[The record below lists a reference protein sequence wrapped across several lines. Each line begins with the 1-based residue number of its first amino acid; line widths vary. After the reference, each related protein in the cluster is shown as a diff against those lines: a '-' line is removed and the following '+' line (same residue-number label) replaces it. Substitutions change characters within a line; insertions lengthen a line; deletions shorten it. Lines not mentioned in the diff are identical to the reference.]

1 MRFDTELVVNLGH
14 LRSNIEL
21 LRKKYLQD
29 QQIIFMI
36 KANAYGHGIEEIAS
50 YTNKFCNIEHFGVA
64 SLAEAIYLRER
75 LPSHHFNLLVFSELN
90 LNNSEQAK
98 NYENLNIVP
107 VISSMPDLENLL
119 ENYPN
124 LPLVLKFNTGMNRL
138 GLEED
143 LLPEIKELLLKYKR
157 KDIHHLMTHFSS
169 SYFKIKQGD
178 RTHQQYEAFQ
188 RIKSFFRHEGF
199 SIKETS
205 VANSGAIE
213 QKFGLNETHVRPGL
227 MLYGPRSVKEACWE
241 GKIISSLKSKVIQ
254 LREIQKG
261 TPVGYGGHISH
272 ATGIV
277 AYLPVGYGDGFL
289 THYSGLDLP
298 VGKNRGRILGR
309 VNMDLTQLFFED
321 PPVNLTQGSQ
331 VSLWDE
337 TQSSIERICK
347 HAKTIPYQIFTSIT
361 GRVSRRYYT

>member
-1 MRFDTELVVNLGH
+1 
-14 LRSNIEL
+14 
-21 LRKKYLQD
+21 
-29 QQIIFMI
+29 MI

-50 YTNKFCNIEHFGVA
+50 YTFNSCDIKHFGVA
-64 SLAEAIYLRER
+64 SLAEAVYLRKR
-75 LPSHHFNLLVFSELN
+75 LAGDDFKLWVFSDLN
-90 LNNSEQAK
+90 LNNLEQAK
-98 NYENLNIVP
+98 NYQNLNIIP
-107 VISSMPDLENLL
+107 VISCMLDLKNLL
-119 ENYPN
+119 ENYPS

-143 LLPEIKELLLKYKR
+143 SLSEIKELLLKHKR

-188 RIKSFFRHEGF
+188 RIKNFFSHEGF

-213 QKFGLNETHVRPGL
+213 QKFGLGETHVRPGL
-227 MLYGPRSVKEACWE
+227 MLYGPRSVKEAGWE
-241 GKIISSLKSKVIQ
+241 GKIISSLKTKVIQ

-272 ATGIV
+272 ASGTV

-289 THYSGLDLP
+289 TQYSGLDLP
-298 VGKNRGRILGR
+298 VGETNGRILGR
-309 VNMDLTQLFFED
+309 VNMDLVQLFFEK
-321 PPVNLTQGSQ
+321 PPIDLAQGSE
-331 VSLWDE
+331 VSLWNE

-347 HAKTIPYQIFTSIT
+347 HVKTIPYQIFTSIT
-361 GRVSRRYYT
+361 GRVSRRYCT